1 MPNSTFPEICKKKT
15 VCLSVMFK
23 QVSIRTDDSI
33 CNPLGCEI
41 VQSMVQH
48 ALEDGIG
55 DTFVESVFY
64 HPSHFNHYTQ
74 CNQAFLLQWLLEN
87 VFQ

>member
-1 MPNSTFPEICKKKT
+1 MVS
-15 VCLSVMFK
+15 LSVIIK

-48 ALEDGIG
+48 VLEDRIG

-64 HPSHFNHYTQ
+64 HPSHSDHFTQ
-74 CNQAFLLQWLLEN
+74 CNQAFLLQWLSEN
-87 VFQ
+87 VTH